1 MEFLREIANALGAAD
16 AFRIHYTVVDGRGA
30 YFENVRRLAVFT
42 PTQIVV
48 KGRRGGYLV
57 EGEGLS
63 LGKYAAGDLIVRGTI
78 VSITREDGN
87 EKL

>member
-1 MEFLREIANALGAAD
+1 MEFLREIANLLGAPD
-16 AFRIHYTVVDGRGA
+16 AFRVHYTVVDGRGA
-30 YFENVRRLAVFT
+30 YFENVRRMTVFT

-63 LGKYAAGDLIVRGTI
+63 LGKYTAGDLIVYGKIT
-78 VSITREDGN
+78 SITREDGN

>member
-1 MEFLREIANALGAAD
+1 MEFLREIANFLGAAD
-16 AFRIHYTVVDGRGA
+16 VFSIRYTVIDGRGA
-30 YFENVRRLAVFT
+30 YLENVRRLALFT

-48 KGRRGGYLV
+48 KGRRGRLCV

-63 LGKYAAGDLIVRGTI
+63 LGKYAAGDLVIRGTI
-78 VSITREDGN
+78 VRVTREGGG